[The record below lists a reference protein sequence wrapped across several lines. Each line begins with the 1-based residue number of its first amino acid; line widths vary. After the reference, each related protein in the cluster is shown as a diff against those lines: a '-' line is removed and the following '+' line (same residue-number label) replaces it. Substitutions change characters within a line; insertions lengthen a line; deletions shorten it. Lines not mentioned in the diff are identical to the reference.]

1 MFALQQNMIDWK
13 QALFAVISTQALT
26 EMTLSFASTV
36 ARFFAVFEVV
46 DIMIRVTL
54 NSGKGLL
61 NS

>member
-1 MFALQQNMIDWK
+1 MIDWK
-13 QALFAVISTQALT
+13 QALFTVISTQALT

-54 NSGKGLL
+54 NSGEGLL